1 MHSRERSFAGEASE
15 QRGQEFRRRDGSRV
29 WYNASPYFRVYFFPG
44 QSEDTQEV
52 WYRLWDSEVIITG
65 WHLLG
70 IYEHLKNK
78 RLETLEES
86 QGVYDPASEQPYIFS
101 IKHNDRV

>member
-1 MHSRERSFAGEASE
+1 
-15 QRGQEFRRRDGSRV
+15 
-29 WYNASPYFRVYFFPG
+29 
-44 QSEDTQEV
+44 V

-78 RLETLEES
+78 RPETLEES

-101 IKHNDRV
+101 IKHNDRP

>member
-1 MHSRERSFAGEASE
+1 M
-15 QRGQEFRRRDGSRV
+15 
-29 WYNASPYFRVYFFPG
+29 
-44 QSEDTQEV
+44 
-52 WYRLWDSEVIITG
+52 WYRLWDSEVVITG

-78 RLETLEES
+78 LPEMLEES

-101 IKHNDRV
+101 IQHNDRP